1 MPRLTALFLVALA
14 ACGREAPVAPAPAP
28 APSAPAPS
36 APATPAPVPRDEPPG
51 GDSILVGDP
60 PTLVPGPLGR
70 LPEEWTVQTTDLPS
84 AREGVAM
91 LREVRTGRH
100 AGFDR
105 VVFVLDGDALPGVHL
120 EYVDRPAR
128 ACGSGDPVRL
138 EGEGWLAVRLQPAQA
153 HTDAGAP
160 TVTERRVAP
169 RLSALREWAV
179 TCDFEADV
187 SVVLGLA
194 SPAGYRS
201 AVLRDPLR
209 LVVDVRHGT

>member
-1 MPRLTALFLVALA
+1 MSRSVLVLLVALA
-14 ACGREAPVAPAPAP
+14 ACGVEPRRVSAPDTPPP
-28 APSAPAPS
+28 PSAPLPGSTTRGPS
-36 APATPAPVPRDEPPG
+36 PA
-51 GDSILVGDP
+51 GDSVLVGDP

-70 LPEEWTVQTTDLPS
+70 LTGEWTVQTTDVPA
-84 AREGVAM
+84 AREGVAT
-91 LREVRTGRH
+91 LREVRTGTH

-105 VVFVLDGDALPGVHL
+105 VVFVFDGDEVPGVHL

-128 ACGSGDPVRL
+128 ACGSGEEVRL
-138 EGEGWLAVRLQPAQA
+138 EGEGWLAVRLRPAQA

-160 TVTERRVAP
+160 TVTERRLGP
-169 RLSALREWAV
+169 DLRALREWAV

-194 SPAGYRS
+194 SPGGYRT

-209 LVVDVRHGT
+209 LVVDVRHGA